1 MKRKIKKTH
10 AAFPGLSSVPRY
22 FHCSKASDSRTPAMA
37 AKPIKN
43 NFRRPTL
50 STKIMLA
57 STDTVPVV
65 TWEAAK
71 VISHCPPDA

>member
-1 MKRKIKKTH
+1 
-10 AAFPGLSSVPRY
+10 
-22 FHCSKASDSRTPAMA
+22 MA